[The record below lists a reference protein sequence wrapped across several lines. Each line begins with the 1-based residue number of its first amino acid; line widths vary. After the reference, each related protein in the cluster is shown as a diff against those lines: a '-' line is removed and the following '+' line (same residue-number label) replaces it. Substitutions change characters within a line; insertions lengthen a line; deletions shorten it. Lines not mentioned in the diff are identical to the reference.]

1 MEIMNF
7 VALKMLIGD
16 RAKYLGILMG
26 LTFASL
32 LITQQLSIFV
42 GLMGRNAQN
51 LVGLYKALGGGWEME
66 TRLAQYKPRTR

>member
-1 MEIMNF
+1 MNF

-32 LITQQLSIFV
+32 PITQQ
-42 GLMGRNAQN
+42 
-51 LVGLYKALGGGWEME
+51 GW
-66 TRLAQYKPRTR
+66 LAQGKSKTQ